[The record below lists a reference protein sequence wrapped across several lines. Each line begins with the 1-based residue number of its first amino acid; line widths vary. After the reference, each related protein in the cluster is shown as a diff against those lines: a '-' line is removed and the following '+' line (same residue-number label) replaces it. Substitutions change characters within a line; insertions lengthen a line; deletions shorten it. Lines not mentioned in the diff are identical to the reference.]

1 MGYALAMRNLSTL
14 ACGLALIGC
23 TRPQTATDAG
33 PTPTRDTAAPST
45 ASAPADAG
53 REGDPDDATED
64 AGSRDHMHL
73 TTDGVTKD
81 VWISGWASIPH
92 PSHREYAF
100 EGPLGCAGQ
109 RFTTTLTTNTRLD
122 IGDTAKKAFVIVVE
136 EPYVLDKPPVVEG
149 KSLVWAGDFVHAD
162 GSKRRFV
169 LRIDCPLPKT

>member
-1 MGYALAMRNLSTL
+1 MQTRSSSVGLVAL
-14 ACGLALIGC
+14 LALVGC
-23 TRPQTATDAG
+23 PKATPPTQRDAG
-33 PTPTRDTAAPST
+33 APEVR
-45 ASAPADAG
+45 AQAVVDAG
-53 REGDPDDATED
+53 REGDPDDAAED

-100 EGPLGCAGQ
+100 EGALGCAGQ
-109 RFTTTLTTNTRLD
+109 RFKTKLTKNTRLD
-122 IGDTAKKAFVIVVE
+122 IGYTAKKAFVIVVE